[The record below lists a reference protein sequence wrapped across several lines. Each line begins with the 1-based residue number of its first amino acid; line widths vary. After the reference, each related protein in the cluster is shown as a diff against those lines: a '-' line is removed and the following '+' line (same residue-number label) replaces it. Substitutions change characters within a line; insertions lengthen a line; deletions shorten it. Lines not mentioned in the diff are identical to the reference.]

1 MGLHKCPRSSWA
13 SKLDA
18 HPLCSFVELS
28 YTYSSSASVAWQSLL
43 LALIYIVR
51 PLHCLTIHLVDAR
64 LSTIF
69 FHYIPLPS
77 LSLAPVLLS
86 PLLTHIYWV
95 KWKRWS
101 LKKYYAIAWFGTR
114 IFLILYFYARKTER
128 VMLIITKCIE
138 VPFFSFII
146 MEGNDE
152 LHACFVLLLQYQ
164 IDRLLTWITR
174 SLIFMPWLDYLIN
187 IMLGSI
193 PQKTILFYN
202 LPPRGRA
209 GIELGDADMSL
220 SYL

>member
-1 MGLHKCPRSSWA
+1 MAIPTPRINIDCKA
-13 SKLDA
+13 S
-18 HPLCSFVELS
+18 PLPNDPPGWCVTFSTFVF
-28 YTYSSSASVAWQSLL
+28 
-43 LALIYIVR
+43 
-51 PLHCLTIHLVDAR
+51 P
-64 LSTIF
+64 
-69 FHYIPLPS
+69 YIPLPS
-77 LSLAPVLLS
+77 FSLPPVVLS
-86 PLLTHIYWV
+86 PWLTLLYWV
-95 KWKRWS
+95 KLRKLKREKVRCNCLVWHRV
-101 LKKYYAIAWFGTR
+101 L
-114 IFLILYFYARKTER
+114 LIWYFYARKIECI
-128 VMLIITKCIE
+128 MLIIPKCIE